1 MAFSVRNN
9 MTAVFTQRNL
19 LGTQNEVASVMER
32 LASGYR
38 INRAADDAAG
48 LAISEKLRAQVR
60 GLNQAAR
67 NAQDGISVIQTAEA
81 ALGETGS
88 ILQRMREL
96 AVEAANDTL
105 TSDDRTD
112 IQTEINELLSE
123 VNRFS
128 TTTEFNTKQLVSGSL
143 ATTALTLQIGANQ
156 GQTIS
161 FTIMNAG
168 TASLAIS
175 GIAVSVQ
182 ACAASAIASIDAA
195 ISTVSTERAKLG
207 ALQNRLERTISNLNS
222 QSENL
227 QASES
232 RIRDADI
239 ARETTNL
246 TRLQILQQ
254 AGIAAQAQAN
264 TVPQV
269 VLSLLR

>member
-195 ISTVSTERAKLG
+195 IGTISTERAKLG